1 MDEGVPLG
9 IAWVMYAVLVGV
21 LVYRVLWRRPR

>member
-9 IAWVMYAVLVGV
+9 IAWLVYAVLVGV
-21 LVYRVLWRRPR
+21 LVYRILWRRPR

>member
-9 IAWVMYAVLVGV
+9 IAWLVYAVLLGV
-21 LVYRVLWRRPR
+21 LVFRILWRSR

>member
-9 IAWVMYAVLVGV
+9 VAWLVYAVLVGV
-21 LVYRVLWRRPR
+21 LVYRILWRRPR